1 MESAVKAQSS
11 IDAKQTSSSILHT
24 DAELKV
30 QTISTFTHVDA
41 DLLKHVQPVN
51 SFVWPLTDNASKC

>member
-51 SFVWPLTDNASKC
+51 SFV